1 MTDKWKLDPGGFLP
15 FLNLLR
21 DNSDVHIYRN
31 KAREGGFLD
40 IIEDVIIRRHHIFSD
55 MRIANAV

>member
-21 DNSDVHIYRN
+21 DNSNPN

>member
-21 DNSDVHIYRN
+21 DNSDVHCLLL
-31 KAREGGFLD
+31 KQSKGGMVSSFGMSLLED
-40 IIEDVIIRRHHIFSD
+40 ILSD